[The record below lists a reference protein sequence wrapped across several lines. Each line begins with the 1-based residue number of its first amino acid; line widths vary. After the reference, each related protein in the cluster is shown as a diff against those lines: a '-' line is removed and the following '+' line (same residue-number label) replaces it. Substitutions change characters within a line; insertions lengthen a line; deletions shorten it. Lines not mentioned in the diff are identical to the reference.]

1 MKSFADTAPNSPFS
15 WDDESS
21 TQFGKLSFRAAS
33 IIVFA
38 LARCRTK
45 SLRVTASIPLP
56 LRVLAQGLALGP
68 WLQAI
73 SNHLQQSKV
82 EVCPVNARWLGRTCP
97 KCRGVL
103 AVIVR
108 PPDDDPRLQA
118 VNGRCLRCGYRMAW
132 AVIRAKKKR
141 TRAPWLVQWPRVA
154 STNQ

>member
-56 LRVLAQGLALGP
+56 LTVRCAG
-68 WLQAI
+68 I
-73 SNHLQQSKV
+73 SSK
-82 EVCPVNARWLGRTCP
+82 PGA
-97 KCRGVL
+97 
-103 AVIVR
+103 
-108 PPDDDPRLQA
+108 
-118 VNGRCLRCGYRMAW
+118 
-132 AVIRAKKKR
+132 
-141 TRAPWLVQWPRVA
+141 
-154 STNQ
+154 